1 MPYYMLELSSNRM
14 SYLGLK
20 PPYKFI
26 WQMPAPSNKQLL
38 TNLPH
43 PSLSHYHLFLSLS
56 ITGHHLRGAGQEP
69 RDVPRPVDARSDVQ
83 VSQGFPSI
91 I

>member
-1 MPYYMLELSSNRM
+1 MLEFRSNRM

-38 TNLPH
+38 TNLPTLH
-43 PSLSHYHLFLSLS
+43 FLTIISSSLS
-56 ITGHHLRGAGQEP
+56 ITGNHLRGAGQEP